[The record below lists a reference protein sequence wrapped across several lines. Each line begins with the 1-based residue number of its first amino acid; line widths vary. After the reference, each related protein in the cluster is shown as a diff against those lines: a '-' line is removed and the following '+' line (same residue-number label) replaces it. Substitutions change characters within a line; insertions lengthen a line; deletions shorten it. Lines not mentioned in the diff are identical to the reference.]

1 MNQIGVETTQHVRLN
16 YNPAPVGDRL
26 MAFLIDGIVLV
37 AFQFVVF
44 MAFGTLQEYS
54 SDIKDFVAENNW
66 IVILIYV
73 IPAFF
78 YHLTSEVI
86 WNGKSFG
93 KWVMGLQVVMTDGT
107 NPSLGNYIIRWIF
120 RLVEITFTS
129 GMVAFI
135 TILVN
140 GKGQRLGDIAAKTC
154 VIKTRKKVKLS
165 DTIFSELETDYEV
178 VYPSV
183 IELRDEQIRTIK
195 EVLSSKSE
203 YDYSTWFVMVQRTA
217 NIIQMKIGIQKMES
231 KADEFLEQVIRDYN
245 HLHES

>member
-1 MNQIGVETTQHVRLN
+1 MNQIGVETTQHVKLN

-26 MAFLIDGIVLV
+26 LAFFVDVVVLV
-37 AFQFVVF
+37 AFQFIVF
-44 MAFGTLQEYS
+44 FAFGTIQELN
-54 SDIKDFVAENNW
+54 SDLNEFVIENNW

-78 YHLTSEVI
+78 YHLAFEVI

-93 KWVMGLQVVMTDGT
+93 KWVMGLQVVMMDGT
-107 NPSLGNYIIRWIF
+107 NPSLGNYIIRWMF
-120 RLVEITFTS
+120 RLVEITFTT

-165 DTIFSELETDYEV
+165 DTIFSELESDYKV

-183 IELRDEQIRTIK
+183 VELRDEQIRTIK
-195 EVLSSKSE
+195 EVLSSKKE
-203 YDYSTWFVMVQRTA
+203 YDNSTWFVMVQRTA
-217 NIIQMKIGIQKMES
+217 NIIQTKIGIEKMES
-231 KADEFLEQVIRDYN
+231 KADEFLKQVIRDYN
-245 HLHES
+245 HLHQS